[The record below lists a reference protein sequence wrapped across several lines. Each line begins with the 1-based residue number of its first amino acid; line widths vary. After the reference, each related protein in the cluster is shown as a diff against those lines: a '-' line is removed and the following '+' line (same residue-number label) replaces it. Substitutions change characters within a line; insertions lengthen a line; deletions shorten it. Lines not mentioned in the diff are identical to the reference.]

1 MSQYLGFSTIGA
13 NQPKTTNAQGGTG
26 GGVGSIVN
34 SINPGKKFKLTDENL
49 VIRDFINALNIR
61 QGEKVGQPSYGTTL
75 WNFVFEPNT
84 PDMQFAL
91 DNEIRRVASQ
101 DPRILID
108 YVKAYPQENGILME
122 VQIGVQPFN
131 QALLLSVF
139 FDSST
144 NQARVQ
150 S

>member
-1 MSQYLGFSTIGA
+1 
-13 NQPKTTNAQGGTG
+13 
-26 GGVGSIVN
+26 
-34 SINPGKKFKLTDENL
+34 
-49 VIRDFINALNIR
+49 LNIR

>member
-1 MSQYLGFSTIGA
+1 MPQYLGFSTIDA
-13 NQPKTTNAQGGTG
+13 NKPKTTNAPGGID

-34 SINPGKKFKLTDENL
+34 GINPGKKFKLNDENL

-61 QGEKVGQPSYGTTL
+61 QGEKVGQPSYGTAL

-122 VQIGVQPFN
+122 VQMAIQPYN

-139 FDSST
+139 FDSTT
-144 NQARVQ
+144 NKARVQ

>member
-1 MSQYLGFSTIGA
+1 MAQYLGFSTIDA
-13 NQPKTTNAQGGTG
+13 NKPKTTNSPVGID
-26 GGVGSIVN
+26 GGVGSLVN
-34 SINPGKKFKLTDENL
+34 PIIPGKKFKLNDQQL

-75 WNFVFEPNT
+75 WSFVFEPNT

-91 DNEIRRVASQ
+91 ENEIRRVAST
-101 DPRILID
+101 DPRILLN

-122 VQIGVQPFN
+122 VEIGVQPY
-131 QALLLSVF
+131 QEALLLSVF
-139 FDSST
+139 FDSTT
-144 NQARVQ
+144 NKANIQ

>member
-1 MSQYLGFSTIGA
+1 
-13 NQPKTTNAQGGTG
+13 
-26 GGVGSIVN
+26 
-34 SINPGKKFKLTDENL
+34 

-91 DNEIRRVASQ
+91 ENEIRRVAST
-101 DPRILID
+101 DPRILIN

-122 VQIGVQPFN
+122 VEMGVQPY
-131 QALLLSVF
+131 QEALLLSVF
-139 FDSST
+139 FDSTT
-144 NQARVQ
+144 NKANIQ

>member
-1 MSQYLGFSTIGA
+1 MSQYVGFSTIGA
-13 NQPKTTNAQGGTG
+13 NQPKTTNAPGGTG
-26 GGVGSIVN
+26 GGVGSITN

>member
-1 MSQYLGFSTIGA
+1 MSQYVGFSTIGA
-13 NQPKTTNAQGGTG
+13 NQPKTTNAPSGTG

-101 DPRILID
+101 DPRILIN

-122 VQIGVQPFN
+122 VQMGVQPFN

-144 NQARVQ
+144 NQARSQ

>member
-1 MSQYLGFSTIGA
+1 
-13 NQPKTTNAQGGTG
+13 
-26 GGVGSIVN
+26 
-34 SINPGKKFKLTDENL
+34 
-49 VIRDFINALNIR
+49 
-61 QGEKVGQPSYGTTL
+61 
-75 WNFVFEPNT
+75 
-84 PDMQFAL
+84 
-91 DNEIRRVASQ
+91 
-101 DPRILID
+101 
-108 YVKAYPQENGILME
+108 ME

>member
-1 MSQYLGFSTIGA
+1 MPQYLGFSTIDA
-13 NQPKTTNAQGGTG
+13 NKPKTTNAPGGVD

-34 SINPGKKFKLTDENL
+34 GINPGKKFKLTDQNL

-91 DNEIRRVASQ
+91 DNEIRRVSSQ

-122 VQIGVQPFN
+122 VQMAIQPYN

-139 FDSST
+139 FDSTT
-144 NQARVQ
+144 NKAQVQ

>member
-1 MSQYLGFSTIGA
+1 MAQYLGFSTIDA
-13 NQPKTTNAQGGTG
+13 NKPKTTNAPGGID
-26 GGVGSIVN
+26 GGVGSILN
-34 SINPGKKFKLTDENL
+34 PIIPGKKFKLNDQQL

-91 DNEIRRVASQ
+91 ENEIRRVAST
-101 DPRILID
+101 DPRILIN

-122 VQIGVQPFN
+122 VEMGVQPY
-131 QALLLSVF
+131 QEALLLSVF
-139 FDSST
+139 FDSTT
-144 NQARVQ
+144 NKANIQ